1 MIFRKTVMPFGVS
14 KTGKAG
20 ALIFCLLLAYT
31 AWWAVWYRI
40 PASPKRTVDLRQ
52 NQLQPARYISFC
64 AGLASNPVGFPGHA
78 YVNWSGEADTL
89 PGPSGSI
96 GYIPQ
101 KFNDQVVSVFTTV
114 PGMLHQNALMYNQR
128 NLDSLTVVV
137 SPETYNHTLIVRD
150 RWNTGSFK
158 AGSHDCV
165 SFVLY
170 IAQEAGLV
178 VPKDR
183 CFYPQDQI
191 KVLKE
196 LNRNQHFIK

>member
-1 MIFRKTVMPFGVS
+1 MPFGVS
-14 KTGKAG
+14 KIGKAG
-20 ALIFCLLLAYT
+20 ALIFCFLLAYT

-40 PASPKRTVDLRQ
+40 PTSPKLMVDLRRDRSQ
-52 NQLQPARYISFC
+52 SARYISFC

-89 PGPSGSI
+89 PGPSSSI
-96 GYIPQ
+96 GYIPK
-101 KFNDQVVSVFTTV
+101 KFNDQVFSVFTTV

-128 NLDSLTVVV
+128 NLDSVTAVV
-137 SPETYNHTLIVRD
+137 SPDTFNHTLIVRD
-150 RWNTGSFK
+150 RWDTANFK

-170 IAQEAGLV
+170 IAKEAGLV
-178 VPKDR
+178 VPKGR

-196 LNRNQHFIK
+196 LNQNQHFIK

>member
-1 MIFRKTVMPFGVS
+1 MILGKIAFAGRVTKV
-14 KTGKAG
+14 GKAG
-20 ALIFCLLLAYT
+20 ALIFSLLLAYT

-40 PASPKRTVDLRQ
+40 PSSPSLTVDLRKDKTQ
-52 NQLQPARYISFC
+52 SARYISFC

-78 YVNWSGEADTL
+78 YVNWSEKADTL
-89 PGPSGSI
+89 PPASGSV

-128 NLDSLTVVV
+128 NLDSVTAVV
-137 SPETYNHTLIVRD
+137 SPDTYNHTLLARD
-150 RWNTGSFK
+150 RWGTSSFK

-170 IAQEAGLV
+170 IAKETGLV
-178 VPKDR
+178 VPEGR

-196 LNRNQHFIK
+196 MNCNQQFIK